1 MPIFAARKKKHAW
14 NMPRKKLQEEIPP
27 LWELN
32 HVWDVLTDEEKE
44 YIAENARVHTF
55 KKNEIIHHEGDV
67 PTHMMML
74 VEGKVRV
81 YKEGVSN
88 RSQIIRMLKPY
99 DFFGYRAMIAGET
112 YNTNVSAFENSIVYF
127 VKKEAFLKVIQE
139 NSEFCYLFMVEMAK
153 DLGQSDKRS
162 VSLTQKH
169 TRGRLAEALLSLKE
183 NYGLDEDEA
192 TISMYMSREDLA
204 NLSNMTTSNAIRTL
218 TAFAEE
224 GIISID
230 GRKIKILDLD
240 ELIHV
245 SRIG

>member
-1 MPIFAARKKKHAW
+1 MHANLNWRIVMSRKQA
-14 NMPRKKLQEEIPP
+14 LEEIPA

-32 HVWDVLTDEEKE
+32 VVWNVLTDEQKD
-44 YIAENARVHTF
+44 YISQNAKVYTF
-55 KKNEIIHHEGDV
+55 KKNEIIHHEGDI

-81 YKEGVSN
+81 YKEGVGN
-88 RSQIIRMLKPY
+88 RIQIIRMLKPY
-99 DFFGYRAMIAGET
+99 DFFGYRAMIADEA
-112 YNTNVSAFENSIVYF
+112 YNTSVSALEPSVVYY
-127 VKKEAFLKVIQE
+127 VKKEAFLNIIRE
-139 NSEFCYLFMVEMAK
+139 NNEFCYLFMIEMAR

-169 TRGRLAEALLSLKE
+169 TRGRLAEALLSLKD

-218 TAFAEE
+218 TSFAED

-230 GRKIKILDLD
+230 GRKIKILDME